1 MYEEIVRNA
10 NVAGAVKRL
19 DIHFQQ
25 LGTHPFQF
33 DFLQREE
40 RRKIVKQLKY
50 FICSQE
56 MVGISPLER
65 AAWRDA
71 AVAFLA
77 YIELQR
83 AGKNEHAEGIRQVLA
98 DVIASDNQL
107 PRTYEPKTPCV
118 A

>member
-1 MYEEIVRNA
+1 MSVYEEIVKNVNA
-10 NVAGAVKRL
+10 SDAVKRI
-19 DIHFQQ
+19 DIHFLR

-33 DFLQREE
+33 SFLNREE

-56 MVGISPLER
+56 LEGISPPER

-71 AVAFLA
+71 AAAFLA

-83 AGKNEHAEGIRQVLA
+83 AGKNEQAEGIRQVLA
-98 DVIASDNQL
+98 DVIASDNLL
-107 PRTYEPKTPCV
+107 PQ